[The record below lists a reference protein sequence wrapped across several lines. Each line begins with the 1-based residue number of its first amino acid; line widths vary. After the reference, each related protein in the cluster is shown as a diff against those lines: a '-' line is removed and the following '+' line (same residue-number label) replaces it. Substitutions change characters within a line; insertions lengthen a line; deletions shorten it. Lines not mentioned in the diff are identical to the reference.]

1 VSILTGEKSAFS
13 VMEASAGIA
22 IHVTSPYVL
31 LVRDRFNLWKGGV
44 AMAFEPILLEK
55 KEQVGLI
62 TLNRPQKFNT
72 FNTQMAEELNAAL
85 CQLDEDTEV
94 RVIIIKGAGKVFST
108 GIDVSEFHGKTL
120 SEYHRWLTPMDQMH
134 LTVASMG
141 KPVIAMVHGYAVAN
155 GAGLMVAADFAVVAE
170 GTQIGTTAINVGLL
184 CTGPIIPMSYGLGK
198 KKTLEMLLSGD
209 MIDAREAE
217 RLGLVNKVVP
227 AEKLEEE
234 TFAFAQKLIAKS
246 PVAIEIGKKFYYQ
259 MIDMP
264 FRQRFVL
271 NSEIMARLCI
281 TEGAQEGVKA
291 FIEKR
296 KPVWKGK

>member
-1 VSILTGEKSAFS
+1 MSFETILIEKRDKI
-13 VMEASAGIA
+13 GI
-22 IHVTSPYVL
+22 L
-31 LVRDRFNLWKGGV
+31 
-44 AMAFEPILLEK
+44 
-55 KEQVGLI
+55 

-72 FNTQMAEELNAAL
+72 FNTRLAEELNAAL
-85 CQLDEDTEV
+85 RQLDEDTEV
-94 RVIIIKGAGKVFST
+94 RVIIIKGSGKVFST
-108 GIDVSEFHGKTL
+108 GIDVSEFHGKTP
-120 SEYHRWLTPMDQMH
+120 SEYHGWLTLMDQMH
-134 LTVASMG
+134 FTIASMG

-155 GAGLMVAADFAVVAE
+155 GAGLLAAADFAVVAE

-198 KKTLEMLLSGD
+198 KKTLEMLLNGD

-271 NSEIMARLCI
+271 NSEIMARLCT
-281 TEGAQEGVKA
+281 TEDASEGINA

>member
-1 VSILTGEKSAFS
+1 MPFETIL
-13 VMEASAGIA
+13 I
-22 IHVTSPYVL
+22 
-31 LVRDRFNLWKGGV
+31 
-44 AMAFEPILLEK
+44 EK
-55 KEQVGLI
+55 KDKISVI

-72 FNTQMAEELNAAL
+72 FNTQMAEELNATL
-85 CQLDEDTEV
+85 RQLDEDVEV
-94 RVIIIKGAGKVFST
+94 QVVIIKGAGKVFST
-108 GIDVSEFHGKTL
+108 GIDVSEFHGKTP

-134 LTVASMG
+134 LTIASMG
-141 KPVIAMVHGYAVAN
+141 KPVIAMVHGFAVAN
-155 GAGLMVAADFAVVAE
+155 GAGLVAAADFAIMAE
-170 GTQIGTTAINVGLL
+170 DAKFGTTAINVGLL

-227 AEKLEEE
+227 ADKLEEE
-234 TFAFAQKLIAKS
+234 TFAFAQKLINKS
-246 PVAIEIGKKFYYQ
+246 PIAIQMGKNFYYQ

-271 NSEIMARLCI
+271 NSEIMTRLST
-281 TEGAQEGVKA
+281 TEDAHEGINA

>member
-1 VSILTGEKSAFS
+1 MVFETILIEKRDQI
-13 VMEASAGIA
+13 GI
-22 IHVTSPYVL
+22 
-31 LVRDRFNLWKGGV
+31 
-44 AMAFEPILLEK
+44 
-55 KEQVGLI
+55 I

-72 FNTQMAEELNAAL
+72 FNSRMAEELNTAFR
-85 CQLDEDTEV
+85 QLDENAEV
-94 RVIIIKGAGKVFST
+94 RVVIVKGAGKVFST
-108 GIDVSEFHGKTL
+108 GIDVSEFHRKTP
-120 SEYHRWLTPMDQMH
+120 SEYHRWLTLMDQMH
-134 LTVASMG
+134 FTIASMG

-155 GAGLMVAADFAVVAE
+155 GAGLVAAADFAIVAE

-198 KKTLEMLLSGD
+198 KKILEMLLSGD
-209 MIDAREAE
+209 MIDAKEAE

-234 TFAFAQKLIAKS
+234 TFAFAQKLIDKS
-246 PVAIEIGKKFYYQ
+246 PVAIQMGKNFYYE

-264 FRQRFVL
+264 FRQRCVL

-281 TEGAQEGVKA
+281 TEDAQEGVKA

-296 KPVWKGK
+296 QPVWKGK